1 METINDILCTE
12 EVKNF
17 IANSTECFDIHAVDI
32 LINSYCHCLD
42 RLFEDTVTFVQD
54 VLFRINED
62 KTVTLDVEC
71 EIYGDTE
78 YLVVFTDLLK
88 RCIRFGVKKGT
99 SSSGSIILSFTFPKI
114 TK

>member
-17 IANSTECFDIHAVDI
+17 IANSPECFDAHAVDI

-54 VLFRINED
+54 VLFCINED
-62 KTVTLDVEC
+62 KTVTLDIEC

-78 YLVVFTDLLK
+78 HLIVLSDLLK
-88 RCIRFGVKKGT
+88 RCIRFGIKKGV
-99 SSSGSIILSFTFPKI
+99 SSNASIILSFTFPKI